1 MNTKLNKSIH
11 ALSFVLVIAFALGSM
26 FLGEINGR
34 DVLTYI
40 IITVAVLEAIS
51 LFIGKKFYSER
62 HISFKIGVLATLM
75 ILLGIKT
82 MMPAFFPALT
92 ITALA
97 VNFIYNFYTLNRRTT
112 ITRRQKKKLKL

>member
-1 MNTKLNKSIH
+1 MNTRVNQAIH
-11 ALSFVLVIAFALGSM
+11 VLSFVLVIAFALGSL

-40 IITVAVLEAIS
+40 IIIVAVLEAVS
-51 LFIGKKFYSER
+51 LFIGKNFYSEK
-62 HISFKIGVLATLM
+62 HISFKIGVIATLL

-82 MMPAFFPALT
+82 MMPTFFPALT

-112 ITRRQKKKLKL
+112 IKRRQKKKLKL